1 MKLKVAHKVIIG
13 FGFITLLLLIASL
26 SALSSFR
33 SITNANSQVNELAV
47 PAQQQSNLAQIQL
60 LRLARL
66 TASGFTAEQLS
77 EIQRY
82 QQSFLQ
88 EQAQFGQLVENFPQL
103 SAGGELQQSLDSATQ
118 HANQSIAATIQMF
131 NARLQ
136 SLNHHAELTEELAQL
151 EILLDEAGAALIEL
165 SELELPRNRQ
175 TAEIIA
181 GTAARLDGQLVGL
194 VNTLRE
200 TAGYSEY
207 AQFERNKDNIS
218 FALSDMQ
225 VNVDYLAQLAD
236 GINTDGLW
244 QQFAEQWQQLTAQ
257 LAKDTNLVQ
266 LKQLQMTEQ
275 QRARAE
281 LQSAEQQAEQALSLL
296 GQVVAAA
303 DQQFNSLQQQLTGA
317 LSSGSQRTW
326 LIMLVLIV
334 LAATTAYFT
343 ISAMLKPL
351 AGINHVLGYAAEGDL
366 TRTLHIKQQ
375 DEFGAL
381 SEKVNSLITALSNLL
396 TNIQQNAAAL
406 NTTSHRSTQAVSEI
420 NQSLHLQQQ
429 QISSVNQITEQL
441 ATSTA
446 AVANHAA
453 DAGEAMQQALQQ
465 SQQISRLAADNN
477 QRINKLAQQLVS
489 TSAIMHKVND
499 ESTNIGGILT
509 TISAIAEQ
517 TNLLALNAAIEAARA
532 GEQGRG
538 FAVVADEVRS
548 LAGRTQQATREIRQM
563 IEHLQQQSSQAV
575 SAVLSGN
582 KDAEDCVQTMTALVE
597 ALGQVTEAMSATL
610 EISSAVNQASSSQ
623 RQLGQA
629 INDSMHQMVGLAQQ
643 SANQAEQTLSDSA
656 EVATLATQLQSA
668 AARFKI

>member
-33 SITNANSQVNELAV
+33 SITNANTQVNELAV

-207 AQFERNKDNIS
+207 AQFERNKENIS

-629 INDSMHQMVGLAQQ
+629 INDSMHQMFGLAQQ
-643 SANQAEQTLSDSA
+643 SANQAEQTLSNSA

>member
-33 SITNANSQVNELAV
+33 SITNANTQVNELAV

-82 QQSFLQ
+82 QQNFLQ
-88 EQAQFGQLVENFPQL
+88 EQAQFGQLVANFPQL

-118 HANQSIAATIQMF
+118 HANQSIAATTQMF

-136 SLNHHAELTEELAQL
+136 SLNHQSELTEELAQL
-151 EILLDEAGAALIEL
+151 EVLLDEAGAALIEL

-207 AQFERNKDNIS
+207 AQFERNKENIS

-381 SEKVNSLITALSNLL
+381 SEKVNSLITALSSLL

-406 NTTSHRSTQAVSEI
+406 NTTSNRSTQAVSEI

-441 ATSTA
+441 ATSTE
-446 AVANHAA
+446 AVASHAA

-643 SANQAEQTLSDSA
+643 SANQAEQTLSNSA

>member
-136 SLNHHAELTEELAQL
+136 SLNHHTELTEELAQL

-207 AQFERNKDNIS
+207 AQFERNKENIS

-643 SANQAEQTLSDSA
+643 SANQAEQTLSNSA

>member
-207 AQFERNKDNIS
+207 AQFERNKENIS

-453 DAGEAMQQALQQ
+453 EAGEAMQQALQQ

-643 SANQAEQTLSDSA
+643 SANQAEQTLSNSA

>member
-244 QQFAEQWQQLTAQ
+244 QQFAEQWQQLTTQ

-266 LKQLQMTEQ
+266 LKQLQMAEQ

-281 LQSAEQQAEQALSLL
+281 LQNAEQQAEQALVLL
-296 GQVVAAA
+296 GKVVAAA

-326 LIMLVLIV
+326 LIMLILII

-366 TRTLHIKQQ
+366 TRTLKIQQQ

-381 SEKVNSLITALSNLL
+381 SEKVNSLITALSSLL

>member
-200 TAGYSEY
+200 TAGYSGY
-207 AQFERNKDNIS
+207 AQFERNKENIS

-244 QQFAEQWQQLTAQ
+244 QQFAEQWQQLTTQ

-266 LKQLQMTEQ
+266 LKQLQMAEQ

-281 LQSAEQQAEQALSLL
+281 LQNAEQQAEQALVLL
-296 GQVVAAA
+296 GKVVAAA

-326 LIMLVLIV
+326 LIMLILIV

-366 TRTLHIKQQ
+366 TRTLKIQQQ

-381 SEKVNSLITALSNLL
+381 SEKVNSLITALSSLL

-643 SANQAEQTLSDSA
+643 SANQAEQTLSNSA

>member
-136 SLNHHAELTEELAQL
+136 SLNHQSALTEELAQL
-151 EILLDEAGAALIEL
+151 EILLD
-165 SELELPRNRQ
+165 
-175 TAEIIA
+175 
-181 GTAARLDGQLVGL
+181 
-194 VNTLRE
+194 
-200 TAGYSEY
+200 
-207 AQFERNKDNIS
+207 
-218 FALSDMQ
+218 
-225 VNVDYLAQLAD
+225 
-236 GINTDGLW
+236 
-244 QQFAEQWQQLTAQ
+244 
-257 LAKDTNLVQ
+257 
-266 LKQLQMTEQ
+266 
-275 QRARAE
+275 
-281 LQSAEQQAEQALSLL
+281 
-296 GQVVAAA
+296 
-303 DQQFNSLQQQLTGA
+303 
-317 LSSGSQRTW
+317 
-326 LIMLVLIV
+326 
-334 LAATTAYFT
+334 
-343 ISAMLKPL
+343 
-351 AGINHVLGYAAEGDL
+351 
-366 TRTLHIKQQ
+366 
-375 DEFGAL
+375 
-381 SEKVNSLITALSNLL
+381 KVNSLITALSSLL

-643 SANQAEQTLSDSA
+643 SANQAEQTLSNSA

>member
-207 AQFERNKDNIS
+207 AQFERNKENIS

-257 LAKDTNLVQ
+257 LAKDTNLVR

-643 SANQAEQTLSDSA
+643 SANQAEQTLSNSA

>member
-77 EIQRY
+77 EIKRY

-118 HANQSIAATIQMF
+118 HANQSIAATTQMF

-136 SLNHHAELTEELAQL
+136 SLNHQSALTEELAQL

-207 AQFERNKDNIS
+207 AQFERNKENIS

-643 SANQAEQTLSDSA
+643 SANQAEQTLSNSA

>member
-207 AQFERNKDNIS
+207 AQFERNKENIS

-244 QQFAEQWQQLTAQ
+244 QQFAEQWQQLTTQ

-275 QRARAE
+275 QRARVE
-281 LQSAEQQAEQALSLL
+281 LQSAEQQAEQALALL

-303 DQQFNSLQQQLTGA
+303 DRQFNSLQQQLTGA

-406 NTTSHRSTQAVSEI
+406 NTTSHRSIQAVSEI

-446 AVANHAA
+446 TVANHAA

>member
-33 SITNANSQVNELAV
+33 SITKANSQVNELAV

-207 AQFERNKDNIS
+207 AQFERNKENIS

-303 DQQFNSLQQQLTGA
+303 DQQFNSLQRQLTGA

-643 SANQAEQTLSDSA
+643 SANQAEQTLSNSA

>member
-207 AQFERNKDNIS
+207 AQFERNKENIS

-281 LQSAEQQAEQALSLL
+281 LQNAEQQAEQALVLL
-296 GQVVAAA
+296 GKVVAAA

-643 SANQAEQTLSDSA
+643 SANQAEQTLSNSA

>member
-88 EQAQFGQLVENFPQL
+88 EQAQFGKLVENFPQL

-207 AQFERNKDNIS
+207 AQFERNKENIS

-548 LAGRTQQATREIRQM
+548 LAARTQQATREIRQM

>member
-88 EQAQFGQLVENFPQL
+88 EQAQFGKLVENFPQL

-207 AQFERNKDNIS
+207 AQFERNKENIS
-218 FALSDMQ
+218 FSLSDMQ

-548 LAGRTQQATREIRQM
+548 LAARTQQATREIRQM

-643 SANQAEQTLSDSA
+643 SANQAEQTLSNSA

>member
-88 EQAQFGQLVENFPQL
+88 EQAQFGQLVANFPQL

-118 HANQSIAATIQMF
+118 HANQSIAATTQMF

-136 SLNHHAELTEELAQL
+136 SLNHQSALTEELAQL
-151 EILLDEAGAALIEL
+151 EILLD
-165 SELELPRNRQ
+165 
-175 TAEIIA
+175 
-181 GTAARLDGQLVGL
+181 
-194 VNTLRE
+194 
-200 TAGYSEY
+200 
-207 AQFERNKDNIS
+207 
-218 FALSDMQ
+218 
-225 VNVDYLAQLAD
+225 
-236 GINTDGLW
+236 
-244 QQFAEQWQQLTAQ
+244 
-257 LAKDTNLVQ
+257 
-266 LKQLQMTEQ
+266 
-275 QRARAE
+275 
-281 LQSAEQQAEQALSLL
+281 
-296 GQVVAAA
+296 
-303 DQQFNSLQQQLTGA
+303 
-317 LSSGSQRTW
+317 
-326 LIMLVLIV
+326 
-334 LAATTAYFT
+334 
-343 ISAMLKPL
+343 
-351 AGINHVLGYAAEGDL
+351 
-366 TRTLHIKQQ
+366 
-375 DEFGAL
+375 
-381 SEKVNSLITALSNLL
+381 KVNSLITALSSLL

>member
-207 AQFERNKDNIS
+207 AQFERNKENIS

-296 GQVVAAA
+296 GQV
-303 DQQFNSLQQQLTGA
+303 QQLQTNN
-317 LSSGSQRTW
+317 S
-326 LIMLVLIV
+326 
-334 LAATTAYFT
+334 TAY
-343 ISAMLKPL
+343 
-351 AGINHVLGYAAEGDL
+351 
-366 TRTLHIKQQ
+366 
-375 DEFGAL
+375 
-381 SEKVNSLITALSNLL
+381 NS
-396 TNIQQNAAAL
+396 
-406 NTTSHRSTQAVSEI
+406 
-420 NQSLHLQQQ
+420 SLP
-429 QISSVNQITEQL
+429 
-441 ATSTA
+441 AP
-446 AVANHAA
+446 
-453 DAGEAMQQALQQ
+453 
-465 SQQISRLAADNN
+465 
-477 QRINKLAQQLVS
+477 
-489 TSAIMHKVND
+489 
-499 ESTNIGGILT
+499 
-509 TISAIAEQ
+509 
-517 TNLLALNAAIEAARA
+517 
-532 GEQGRG
+532 
-538 FAVVADEVRS
+538 
-548 LAGRTQQATREIRQM
+548 
-563 IEHLQQQSSQAV
+563 
-575 SAVLSGN
+575 
-582 KDAEDCVQTMTALVE
+582 
-597 ALGQVTEAMSATL
+597 
-610 EISSAVNQASSSQ
+610 
-623 RQLGQA
+623 
-629 INDSMHQMVGLAQQ
+629 
-643 SANQAEQTLSDSA
+643 
-656 EVATLATQLQSA
+656 
-668 AARFKI
+668 

>member
-207 AQFERNKDNIS
+207 AQFERNKENIS

-257 LAKDTNLVQ
+257 LAKDTNLVR

-499 ESTNIGGILT
+499 ESTNIGG
-509 TISAIAEQ
+509 
-517 TNLLALNAAIEAARA
+517 
-532 GEQGRG
+532 
-538 FAVVADEVRS
+538 
-548 LAGRTQQATREIRQM
+548 
-563 IEHLQQQSSQAV
+563 
-575 SAVLSGN
+575 
-582 KDAEDCVQTMTALVE
+582 
-597 ALGQVTEAMSATL
+597 
-610 EISSAVNQASSSQ
+610 
-623 RQLGQA
+623 
-629 INDSMHQMVGLAQQ
+629 
-643 SANQAEQTLSDSA
+643 
-656 EVATLATQLQSA
+656 
-668 AARFKI
+668 

>member
-88 EQAQFGQLVENFPQL
+88 EQAQFGKLVENFPQL

-207 AQFERNKDNIS
+207 AQFERNKENIS

-381 SEKVNSLITALSNLL
+381 SEKVNSLITALSSLL